1 MNEARYHCANRPVWC
16 GGNSSPCTPARPKPD
31 RVTTLPR
38 SGVNGIATHSV
49 LSDVTPSANA
59 SVRHDVLLC
68 CLAPSGRRTTLAATL
83 SYTALDPFAVALV
96 FHGPSDDV
104 VWLVDRQLL
113 MAGRDAAAGE
123 GDVLVRPARG
133 EGTIVIQLRSPDGTL
148 EAVLPRDDLDAFV
161 ARTLALVPLG
171 EERLDPE
178 LLLDALLGSEAE

>member
-1 MNEARYHCANRPVWC
+1 MNEARYHCANRPC
-16 GGNSSPCTPARPKPD
+16 GAVGNSSPCTPTRPKPD
-31 RVTTLPR
+31 RGTSLPPL
-38 SGVNGIATHSV
+38 GVNGIATRSV
-49 LSDVTPSANA
+49 LSDVTPSVNA
-59 SVRHDVLLC
+59 SVHHDVLLC

-83 SYTALDPFAVALV
+83 TYAAVDPYAVALV

-113 MAGRDAAAGE
+113 MAGRDAAVGE

-161 ARTLALVPLG
+161 ARTLAVVPIG